1 MSQALYLKYR
11 PARFD
16 DMVGQEHVIQ
26 TLRNA
31 IASGRLGH
39 AYLFSGT
46 RGSGKTTTAR
56 LLAKAFN
63 CTESNPL
70 QRPCNRCANCVAVN
84 EGRFLDLIEIDAASN
99 TGVDDVR
106 ELRDKIQFAPNEG
119 RYKVYIIDEVH
130 MMSNAAFNALLKTL
144 EEPPA
149 HAIFILAT
157 TEEYKLP
164 ATVLSRCQ
172 RHTFRRIPL
181 TRIVERL
188 QAICQREGVQVEP
201 AALQIVAHHATGS
214 LRDALSLL
222 DQLIISPDEAVTALR
237 AQQVLGITQHQGVQD
252 LTEALAQQDLTSG
265 LQIIN
270 QTVDEGADPRQ
281 FARQMTDHLRNLLL
295 VRAGSGQVVET
306 TSEQRAVLE
315 AQAKQIAPAQLLHAL
330 NAFDEAA
337 RERRGSW
344 LPQLPLE
351 MAFVRAT
358 AGSLPAPALAQ
369 APAISGAISGAPA
382 PQPPP
387 AKTTAEPSPAPN
399 VIAPLAATSTVQ
411 ADPPSSAPVSPTAP
425 SGGREIPVTLQQV
438 YTHWNEIIQ
447 RSRRYASNLPALLEW
462 ARPLKLEG
470 DRLTLGY
477 KKQFA
482 LDKVSSTEMSKHL
495 QQALQ
500 DVTGYLLHLHH
511 TLNLQEMD
519 SHLPEIKDDGPVA
532 MGVLLGAKPKEVKG

>member
-11 PARFD
+11 PAHFD

-63 CTESNPL
+63 CTEPNPM

-181 TRIVERL
+181 ARILERL

-222 DQLIISPDEAVTALR
+222 DQLILSPETIVTAER
-237 AQQVLGITQHQGVQD
+237 AQQVLGITQHQGIQD
-252 LTEALAQQDLTSG
+252 LTNALAQQDLTAG

-306 TSEQRAVLE
+306 TSEQKAVLE
-315 AQAKQIAPAQLLHAL
+315 AQAKQISPAQLLHAL
-330 NAFDEAA
+330 NTFDEAA

-351 MAFVRAT
+351 MAFVRAIQGHT
-358 AGSLPAPALAQ
+358 LPERVTV
-369 APAISGAISGAPA
+369 GGAPA
-382 PQPPP
+382 PTPVHTPVVSAPAPISPPLSTVAKPTTEPNPAPKAPP
-387 AKTTAEPSPAPN
+387 AE
-399 VIAPLAATSTVQ
+399 Q
-411 ADPPSSAPVSPTAP
+411 PSSAPVSPSTPA
-425 SGGREIPVTLQQV
+425 GGREVPVTLQQL
-438 YTHWNEIIQ
+438 TSHWGEIIQ

-482 LDKVSSTEMSKHL
+482 LDKVSSAEMSKHL

-511 TLNLQEMD
+511 TIHTQDMG
-519 SHLPEIKDDGPVA
+519 SQLPEIKDDGPVA
-532 MGVLLGAKPKEVKG
+532 MGVLLGAKPKEVG